1 MRRFATHAAMMFAL
15 LLPMG
20 CAASAEERLE
30 QQDEISSELAH
41 DLVHQLRARTDLRS
55 LRLIVRPFEDNTAKE
70 QTRTRRRRVYF
81 GKGGSAPREF
91 RDQLIDALSP
101 RVRVV
106 DSSTGVQRRV
116 DGDWGPATRDAIL
129 IGTYTAPDNDM
140 ISFRAQVVDAETN
153 TVLATIQRRWGS

>member
-1 MRRFATHAAMMFAL
+1 MRRFARLAPMIFAL
-15 LLPMG
+15 LLPVG

-30 QQDEISSELAH
+30 QQDEISSELAQ
-41 DLVHQLRARTDLRS
+41 DLVRQLRARTDLRS

-70 QTRTRRRRVYF
+70 QTRIHRRRVYF

-91 RDQLIDALSP
+91 RDQLIDALAP

-106 DSSTGVQRRV
+106 DSGSGVQRHV

-129 IGTYTAPDNDM
+129 IGKYTAPDDDM
-140 ISFRAQVVDAETN
+140 LSFRAQVIDAETN
-153 TVLATIQRRWGS
+153 TVLATVQRRWDG